1 MVGTSLT
8 PSGAPKRPNLLAVEA
23 RFIQAGDG
31 PGLRA
36 EAVRAGTQGAAA
48 VFLSSGPL
56 GDPVVLAAGL
66 ADLVPELLLGA
77 RIDLSVD
84 GRHPAM
90 LARDVT
96 SLDLVCGGR
105 SVLCFPPPF
114 TDELAE
120 AISLCR
126 AMWRAGEVVHAGPN
140 FAVRAA
146 PDRARPAGE
155 RSPRIA
161 LDLTAGDVPPDDL
174 AGSADFLLQ
183 PTAAP
188 AVCLLE
194 RV

>member
-1 MVGTSLT
+1 M
-8 PSGAPKRPNLLAVEA
+8 EA

-36 EAVRAGTQGAAA
+36 VAVQAGAQGAAA
-48 VFLSSGPL
+48 VFLDPGPL
-56 GDPVVLAAGL
+56 GDPVVLAAGV

-77 RIDLSVD
+77 RINLRAD

-105 SVLCFPPPF
+105 SVLCFAPPF

-126 AMWRAGEVVHAGPN
+126 AMWRAGEVVREGP
-140 FAVRAA
+140 FFPVRVALN
-146 PDRARPAGE
+146 RARPAGE
-155 RSPRIA
+155 GSPRIA
-161 LDLTAGDVPPDDL
+161 LDLTAGDHPPDDV
-174 AGSADFLLQ
+174 AGTVDFLLR
-183 PTAAP
+183 PTVSP
-188 AVCLLE
+188 AVCRLE
-194 RV
+194 TV